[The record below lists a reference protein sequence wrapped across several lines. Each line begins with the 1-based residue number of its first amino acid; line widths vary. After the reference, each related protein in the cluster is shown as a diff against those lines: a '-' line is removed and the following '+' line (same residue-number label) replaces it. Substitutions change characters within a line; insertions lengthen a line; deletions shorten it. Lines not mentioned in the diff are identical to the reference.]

1 MRSRER
7 DLMVELQLA
16 ARGVNDARVLVAMGT
31 VERERYVPVD
41 RADDAYADLDVPVG
55 YGQVVH
61 RPVTIGRALA
71 LLGLTGRER
80 LLIVGAGSGY
90 AVAVAALLAREVVAT
105 ERVPQLAARATRAL
119 AGVARVLAVD
129 GTQGVAVGGA
139 YDAALVLA
147 AGARAPLRVL
157 HEVTPGGRLVH
168 LATGGDPV
176 LVTAGLEPPAG

>member
-16 ARGVNDARVLVAMGT
+16 ARGVDDARVLAAMGT

-71 LLGLTGRER
+71 LLGLTGPER
-80 LLIVGAGSGY
+80 L
-90 AVAVAALLAREVVAT
+90 
-105 ERVPQLAARATRAL
+105 
-119 AGVARVLAVD
+119 
-129 GTQGVAVGGA
+129 
-139 YDAALVLA
+139 
-147 AGARAPLRVL
+147 
-157 HEVTPGGRLVH
+157 
-168 LATGGDPV
+168 
-176 LVTAGLEPPAG
+176 